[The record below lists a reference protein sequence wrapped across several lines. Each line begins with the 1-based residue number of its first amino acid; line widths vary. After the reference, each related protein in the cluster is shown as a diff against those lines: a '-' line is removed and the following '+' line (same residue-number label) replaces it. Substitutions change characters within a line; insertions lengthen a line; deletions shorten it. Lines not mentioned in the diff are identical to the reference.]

1 MMFNDTPK
9 KTRKLEGLLTALYNT
24 DWIGYDSHSCAVHQ
38 WQDCGHG
45 TD

>member
-1 MMFNDTPK
+1 MMFNGTQK
-9 KTRKLEGLLTALYNT
+9 NNLKTRRLTALYNT

-45 TD
+45 SD